1 MRIGIIGTGRIAK
14 KFLQEVEFV
23 DEATVTAIYNPHEGS
38 AERFVSEI
46 QDSVVKDMGSA
57 VRGLSLRA
65 LPEHF
70 TDLDEMLAKVD
81 GVYIASPHGTHFAYT
96 KAALQK
102 GKHVLCE
109 KPLAFTKKEAKSLF
123 TLAKKNGLV
132 LMEGLKTGYMPGF
145 LHLIEV
151 AKSGE
156 IGEIKHV
163 SAAFTKLVPPDSRE
177 LTDGD
182 TAGSFVEMGTH
193 ETMAVF
199 SLLGTKYKDVRFDSI
214 RNKKG
219 VDIYTVANFD
229 YGKAFGTAVAGL
241 GVKTEGEMIVAG
253 TNGYIIAKAP
263 WWLTKHFEVHFE
275 DPNRIISYDEDFAGT
290 GMRYEIQHFEKKA
303 QGQDDGVDYENL
315 SVEIAGVM
323 EKFLSGRE

>member
-1 MRIGIIGTGRIAK
+1 MRIGMIGTGRIAK

-57 VRGLSLRA
+57 VRGLSLKAMPAA
-65 LPEHF
+65 L
-70 TDLDEMLAKVD
+70 TNIDEMWDKVD
-81 GVYIASPHGTHFAYT
+81 GVYIASPHKTHFEYT
-96 KAALQK
+96 ISALEH

-109 KPLAFTKKEAKSLF
+109 KPLAFTGEEAKILF
-123 TLAKKNGLV
+123 SLAKKNKLV

-145 LHLIEV
+145 LHMIEV

-163 SAAFTKLVPPDSRE
+163 STAFTKLVEPDSRE
-177 LTDGD
+177 LTDGE
-182 TAGSFVEMGTH
+182 TAGSFMELGSHV
-193 ETMAVF
+193 TMAVL
-199 SLLGTKYKDVRFDSI
+199 SLLGPKYKDIRFDSI

-219 VDIYTVANFD
+219 VDTYTVAHFD
-229 YGKAFGTAVAGL
+229 YGNAFGTAVAGL

-253 TNGYIIAKAP
+253 TNGYIIVKAP

-290 GMRYEIQHFEKKA
+290 GMRYEIQHFVKKA
-303 QGQDDGVDYENL
+303 QGQDDGVDYEKV
-315 SVEIAGVM
+315 SVALGEIM
-323 EKFLSGRE
+323 ERFMK